1 MLGSSFAESF
11 GDFAAVD
18 FGGLL
23 VGKDGDNERAVE
35 VFVTCLFVEAQV
47 LETGA
52 EFGSLFDLFGGET
65 KAKASVGKAELKFL
79 DQVLVVESAFVEIV
93 TGGFVFG
100 KEKTLVVVVHHFVQK
115 FSVGGLGVEEAVE
128 GSGLFGFGGDGGAT
142 IQQLEGMAEGEAV
155 DALHKLD
162 GVSCCAAAETVEES
176 FAGSDNEVG
185 SVLVVVEGTEADEV
199 FGTVFFE
206 FDASGTDKSDKIHL
220 FFEAADFRF
229 RDSGHEKCQFS
240 FYFSKM
246 VDFSSIS
253 KSFLPDRCISLP
265 CFPKNQRPKLI

>member
-128 GSGLFGFGGDGGAT
+128 GSGFLGFGSDRFALSLVEK
-142 IQQLEGMAEGEAV
+142 LEGVTKREAV
-155 DALHKLD
+155 DAFDELN
-162 GVSCCAAAETVEES
+162 GVSGGSAAETVKES
-176 FAGSDNEVG
+176 FAGSDDEVG
-185 SVLVVVEGTEADEV
+185 SVFVVVEGTEADEV

-206 FDASGTDKSDKIHL
+206 FGASGADKSDNIDL
-220 FFEAADFRF
+220 FLEAADFRF
-229 RDSGHEKCQFS
+229 RDSGHE
-240 FYFSKM
+240 
-246 VDFSSIS
+246 
-253 KSFLPDRCISLP
+253 
-265 CFPKNQRPKLI
+265 